1 MLWIVVLKKTVESPL
16 DSKEIKTVSPKGNQH
31 WILIVKT
38 RWSWSSDSWGT
49 TWCEELNHWKR
60 SWYWERLTARGEEGN
75 RGWHDWM
82 ATLTQWTRVE
92 ANSKRQWRTGKPGVL
107 QFRGCKRFGHNLA
120 TEQQQIR
127 LVGKYLRCP
136 YVRNEAYGKYSR
148 KLPEGNENLVTS
160 FTILSVLPCLHY
172 PTTCS
177 TPSLIKNGTWCLFL
191 SKFATEES

>member
-1 MLWIVVLKKTVESPL
+1 M
-16 DSKEIKTVSPKGNQH
+16 
-31 WILIVKT
+31 
-38 RWSWSSDSWGT
+38 
-49 TWCEELNHWKR
+49 
-60 SWYWERLTARGEEGN
+60 
-75 RGWHDWM
+75 
-82 ATLTQWTRVE
+82 
-92 ANSKRQWRTGKPGVL
+92 PGVL
-107 QFRGCKRFGHNLA
+107 QSMESQRVRHNLA

-148 KLPEGNENLVTS
+148 KLPEGNENLVTL
-160 FTILSVLPCLHY
+160 FTILSVFPSLHY